1 MCSVCPSQKMTKK
14 QKLKKRERTTYQTD
28 LTNKKPPE
36 LKRLCI
42 SSVTNSDWAPP
53 PSISHAAICVHPS
66 KKSAQTNARST
77 PSGRNLKVSQRFSRQ
92 SNWTLPLPCE
102 RFSFCVPHLPRP
114 MAIMIAGQ
122 PRSTY
127 IPVTISQPS
136 RKSIEHARPTYH
148 SLQRLLI
155 AYMNHS
161 IDRTHNWRIFVI
173 ITLWAQTLGPLSL
186 RIHP

>member
-1 MCSVCPSQKMTKK
+1 MPNTSKAAYCRPRPPVRPPVKGMTTIPVYIR
-14 QKLKKRERTTYQTD
+14 Q
-28 LTNKKPPE
+28 
-36 LKRLCI
+36 
-42 SSVTNSDWAPP
+42 NSDRAPP

-161 IDRTHNWRIFVI
+161 IDRTH
-173 ITLWAQTLGPLSL
+173 S
-186 RIHP
+186 